1 MKNLKWMYLFLA
13 IGCEICALL
22 STTIFSTLMSS
33 ISAGIWFT
41 IFYLE
46 MKRGRNN
53 E

>member
-1 MKNLKWMYLFLA
+1 MKYFNFVYLFLA
-13 IGCEICALL
+13 IGCAICALL
-22 STTIFSTLMSS
+22 STTIFGTIVNGLNT
-33 ISAGIWFT
+33 GIWFT